1 MPRRILHL
9 RAALAAVL
17 GIAALAAC
25 SNLSGS
31 DVQPNRYGAL
41 NVQAKNNGSGAA
53 VGLATMIFFKG
64 VSVSVPNS
72 SNSQFDQCII
82 SRIDTTSTATTGMNS
97 VGSGLTMSIAG
108 RAIPMPYNSAAL
120 RYESGANQ
128 VTYNSGESVTINVPD
143 AGTVFP
149 LSTLT
154 LKLAEPIIPSALTL
168 PAANADWLVRWN
180 GTNDGV
186 SSIQL
191 QLRYATSGSVTAPN
205 EQVYCVLQDDGSA
218 TLPASYLT
226 GFLASPN
233 ALRSLRLLRWRTNE
247 RVVDANTLLH
257 LTSTIDTVVT
267 FP

>member
-1 MPRRILHL
+1 MSRRAFPLI
-9 RAALAAVL
+9 AVV
-17 GIAALAAC
+17 GTAALAAC

-31 DVQPNRYGAL
+31 EIQPNRYGAL
-41 NVQAKNNGSGAA
+41 NVQAQNNGSAGA

-64 VSVSVPNS
+64 VNVSVPNS

-82 SRIDTTSTATTGMNS
+82 SRIDTTTTATTGMNS
-97 VGSGLTMSIAG
+97 VGSGLSMSIAG
-108 RAIPMPYNSAAL
+108 RAVAMPYNSTTL
-120 RYESGANQ
+120 RYESGASKFS
-128 VTYNSGESVTINVPD
+128 YNSGESVTINVPD

-149 LSTLT
+149 LSTLS
-154 LKLAEPIIPSALTL
+154 LKLAEPIVPAALTV

-180 GTNDGV
+180 GTNDGL

-191 QLRYATSGSVTAPN
+191 QLRYATSAGATAAN
-205 EQVYCVLQDDGSA
+205 EQVYCVLQDDGST

-233 ALRSLRLLRWRTNE
+233 NVRSLRIMRWRTNE
-247 RVVDANTLLH
+247 RVIDANTLLH

>member
-1 MPRRILHL
+1 MRHRLLSLVPLVGTL
-9 RAALAAVL
+9 VV
-17 GIAALAAC
+17 AAC

-31 DVQPNRYGAL
+31 EAQPNRYGAL
-41 NVQAKNNGSGAA
+41 NVQAKNNGASGAI
-53 VGLATMIFFKG
+53 GLATMIFFKG

-82 SRIDTTSTATTGMNS
+82 SAVDTSTLSTTGMNG
-97 VGSGLTMSIAG
+97 VGTGLAMSIAG
-108 RAIPMPYNSAAL
+108 RSVPLSYNTSLL
-120 RYESGANQ
+120 RYESGANK
-128 VTYNSGESVTINVPD
+128 VAYSGGESVTINVPD
-143 AGTVFP
+143 AGSVFP

-154 LKLAEPIIPSALTL
+154 LKLAEPLIPGALRL
-168 PAANADWLVRWN
+168 PAANADWPITWN

-205 EQVYCVLQDDGSA
+205 EQVYCVLQDDGA
-218 TLPASYLT
+218 VTLPASYLT

-233 ALRSLRLLRWRTNE
+233 ALRSMRMLRWRTNE

-257 LTSTIDTVVT
+257 MTSTIDTVIT

>member
-1 MPRRILHL
+1 MFRRLSVL
-9 RAALAAVL
+9 VAVT
-17 GIAALAAC
+17 GSAALAAC

-31 DVQPNRYGAL
+31 EVQPNRYGAL
-41 NVQAKNNGSGAA
+41 NVQAKNNGSTSAT
-53 VGLATMIFFKG
+53 GLATMIFFKG

-82 SRIDTTSTATTGMNS
+82 SSNDTSNVAATGMNS
-97 VGSGLTMSIAG
+97 VGTGLAMSIAG
-108 RAIPMPYNSAAL
+108 RAVPLTYNSATL

-128 VTYNSGESVTINVPD
+128 VNYNSGESVTINVPD

-154 LKLAEPIIPSALTL
+154 LKLAEPIIPSPLTL

-191 QLRYATSGSVTAPN
+191 QLRYATSSTATAPT
-205 EQVYCVLQDDGSA
+205 EQVYCVLQDDGSV

-233 ALRSLRLLRWRTNE
+233 ALRSMRLLRWRTSE

-257 LTSTIDTVVT
+257 LTSTIDTVIT

>member
-1 MPRRILHL
+1 MQALSFVTVL
-9 RAALAAVL
+9 GALAL
-17 GIAALAAC
+17 GAC

-31 DVQPNRYGAL
+31 EAQPNRYGAL
-41 NVQAKNNGSGAA
+41 NVQAKNNGTTGAT
-53 VGLATMIFFKG
+53 GLATMIFFKG

-82 SRIDTTSTATTGMNS
+82 SGIDTSTVAATGMNS
-97 VGSGLTMSIAG
+97 VGSGLAMNIAG
-108 RAIPMPYNSAAL
+108 RAVPLTYNSANL
-120 RYESGANQ
+120 RYETGANQ
-128 VTYNSGESVTINVPD
+128 VSYSAGESVTINVPD

-168 PAANADWLVRWN
+168 PAANTDWVVRWN

-191 QLRYATSGSVTAPN
+191 QLQYATSSTATKAT
-205 EQVYCVLQDDGSA
+205 EQVYCVLQDDGSV
-218 TLPASYLT
+218 TIPASYLT
-226 GFLASPN
+226 GFLGSPN
-233 ALRSLRLLRWRTNE
+233 ALRSMRLLRWRTNE

-257 LTSTIDTVVT
+257 LTSTIDTIVT